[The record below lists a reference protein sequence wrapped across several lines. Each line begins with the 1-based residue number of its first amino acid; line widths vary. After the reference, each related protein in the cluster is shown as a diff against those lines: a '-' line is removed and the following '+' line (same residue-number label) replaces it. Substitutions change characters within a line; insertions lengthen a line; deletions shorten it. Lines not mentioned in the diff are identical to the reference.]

1 MYSIYIFNFCLCYTL
16 FLGRDYKNIIKRRHS
31 KFFKWSGNIY
41 SESSICINLHN
52 RSNSFKHLLIRRIN
66 QKINIRYLKHGII
79 TKIKMYSFK
88 NLRIIGS
95 SHIARQ
101 SINEVKKTVEE
112 LKPGIIALEL
122 DSQRFYAILQKHKPK
137 IKLKDIMK
145 IGIKGFIFTLIAQKI
160 QNKLGKTVGI
170 EPGSEMKEAIK
181 LAKKHNIRIALI
193 DQPINITL
201 KRFNDTLSWKEKFQ
215 FVKDLIKG
223 IFFRKQALKEA
234 GVDNF
239 DLTKVPEDKII
250 KKMIS
255 SIKKKYPNIYQAL
268 IVERNKVMA
277 NHLYKLMN
285 QFKDDIII
293 AIVGAGHVEGI
304 LKELEEKFRKE
315 VSFNVTGINNIS
327 INYQG
332 HI

>member
-1 MYSIYIFNFCLCYTL
+1 
-16 FLGRDYKNIIKRRHS
+16 
-31 KFFKWSGNIY
+31 
-41 SESSICINLHN
+41 
-52 RSNSFKHLLIRRIN
+52 
-66 QKINIRYLKHGII
+66 
-79 TKIKMYSFK
+79 MYSFK

-122 DSQRFYAILQKHKPK
+122 DSQRFYAILEKPKPK

-332 HI
+332 YI